1 MSESEI
7 TCQELVEI
15 ITDYLEGKLPAA
27 ERARFD
33 VHLANCDGC
42 RTYLDQMRQTIRLV
56 GSLSEEDLSNPSRT
70 KLLDVFRGWKRS
82 SPQD

>member
-1 MSESEI
+1 MAESEM

-15 ITDYLEGKLPAA
+15 ITDYLEGKLPAV

-33 VHLANCDGC
+33 VHLASCDGC

-56 GSLSEEDLSNPSRT
+56 GSLSDEDLSNTART

-82 SPQD
+82 